1 MVLQIIFIF
10 WIVLILTA
18 DFNMKKIG
26 RLHVITDVVLQDRF
40 SHSALAQMAVA
51 GGADTI
57 QFRQKEG
64 STRALVETAIA
75 MKHACG
81 NVPLIVNDRVDV
93 AIAAEADGVHLGQDD
108 FPIEKAR
115 VLLGEDAVIGGT
127 AKTLSQAHQCVA
139 EGVDYIGFGPI
150 YATGSKADAGLV
162 KGPEGLREMV
172 NGISVPII
180 AIGGI
185 GIENAGEVMR
195 AGAHGIAVIS
205 AVCCQPDPTEA
216 TQRLVDQL

>member
-1 MVLQIIFIF
+1 
-10 WIVLILTA
+10 
-18 DFNMKKIG
+18 MKKIG

-64 STRALVETAIA
+64 STRALIETAIA
-75 MKHACG
+75 MKNACG
-81 NVPLIVNDRVDV
+81 DVPLIVNDRVDV
-93 AIAAEADGVHLGQDD
+93 AIAAGADGVHLGQDD

-115 VLLGEDAVIGGT
+115 GLLGEDAVIGGT
-127 AKTLSQAHQCVA
+127 AKTFSQARQCIA
-139 EGVDYIGFGPI
+139 AGADYIGFGPI
-150 YATGSKADAGLV
+150 YATGSKADAGMV
-162 KGPEGLREMV
+162 KSLEGLREMV
-172 NGISVPII
+172 NGVHINCWRSCTPIPII

-185 GIENAGEVMR
+185 EIENVGEVMR

-216 TQRLVDQL
+216 TQRLMDQI

>member
-1 MVLQIIFIF
+1 
-10 WIVLILTA
+10 
-18 DFNMKKIG
+18 MKRIG

-40 SHSALAQMAVA
+40 SHSVLAQMAVA

-64 STRALVETAIA
+64 STRALIETAITV
-75 MKHACG
+75 KNACG

-93 AIAAEADGVHLGQDD
+93 AIAAEADGVHLGRDD

-115 VLLGEDAVIGGT
+115 DLLGEDAVIGGT
-127 AKTLSQAHQCVA
+127 AKTLVQARQCVA
-139 EGVDYIGFGPI
+139 DGADYIGFGPI
-150 YATGSKADAGLV
+150 YATGSKSDAGMV
-162 KGPEGLREMV
+162 KGLEDLREMV
-172 NGISVPII
+172 SGVNIPII

-185 GIENAGEVMR
+185 AMENAGEVMR

-216 TQRLVDQL
+216 TQKLVDQIHRANGRL